1 MSEAR
6 RVNSAV
12 RKTVSIEVLDL
23 ETGIQT
29 VYSSIGEAS
38 RALGVFKG
46 TISNYFLRNTQ
57 TRFWGDTNSPAKLGL
72 TSISYLNYPTLSPDP
87 PTPLGGSEGEGG
99 RGGLIFTRYFSKLS
113 LFISVRPPY

>member
-1 MSEAR
+1 MEPEYNILKFAGSSLGHSHSELTKKRMSEAR
-6 RVNSAV
+6 RVNSAG

-46 TISNYFLRNTQ
+46 TISNYF
-57 TRFWGDTNSPAKLGL
+57 PA
-72 TSISYLNYPTLSPDP
+72 SS
-87 PTPLGGSEGEGG
+87 
-99 RGGLIFTRYFSKLS
+99 FA
-113 LFISVRPPY
+113 